1 VEYHQYLVKVP
12 AVRYLVRVSTFQRA
26 RSEEQRAERR
36 RAILETAAAMLTE
49 MPVAKIS
56 LNELSRRVG
65 LAKPN
70 VLRYFESREDVLLQ
84 LLDAELDMWVA
95 ALEQEASPIDAPL
108 RERGDHLAQR
118 LVDSLVDR
126 PVLCDLISAQAS
138 VLEHNVSAEVAIRHK
153 RAANRAA
160 GAVVDL
166 ALAHV
171 PELGERDAWTLVTI
185 LLLTVTAVWPSS
197 QPPEALL
204 AAYAAEPELA
214 SHRVQLSDY
223 LLRVT
228 QVAISGLLARRD
240 G

>member
-1 VEYHQYLVKVP
+1 
-12 AVRYLVRVSTFQRA
+12 
-26 RSEEQRAERR
+26 
-36 RAILETAAAMLTE
+36 MLTE
-49 MPVAKIS
+49 MPVAKVS
-56 LNELSRRVG
+56 LNELSGRVG

-70 VLRYFESREDVLLQ
+70 VLRYFESREDILLQ
-84 LLDAELDMWVA
+84 LLDAELEEWVA
-95 ALEQEASPIDAPL
+95 ALEQGASTIDAPL
-108 RERGDHLAQR
+108 RERGDHLAQV
-118 LVDSLVDR
+118 LVESLVGR

-138 VLEHNVSAEVAIRHK
+138 VLEHNVSADVAIRHK
-153 RAANRAA
+153 RAANRASS
-160 GAVVDL
+160 AVVDF

-171 PELGERDAWTLVTI
+171 PELGERDGWTLVTI

-197 QPPEALL
+197 QPPKALV

-214 SHRVQLSDY
+214 SHSVELAEY